1 MKTFTLNIPI
11 SKVDEEQRIVYG
23 YATKEELDRQGDIV
37 DYEASKKAFSAWAGN
52 IREQHDPKRVIG
64 KKVSMEFDDDEK
76 QVLVGAYIS
85 KSPDGEGAWTKVKEG
100 LFTGFS
106 IGGKIKSIVKEK
118 LTKDGAEVSANRIM
132 DYDLA
137 ELSLVDVPACPSAQ
151 LVMVKSVDGQAH
163 EVEELHQTDNGQ
175 PLPWF
180 MKAFAY
186 APDQVNHLAKTSD
199 NQSMEKKDYSDKER
213 EAMAENGE
221 ALPDGSFPIKTVADL
236 KNAIKAVGRAKDE
249 AKAKAHIIKRAKALG
264 RTDLL
269 PEDWNTKGV
278 DAEMQKTDEPIEK
291 TNVIGGEERDANA
304 QPVKAEEPADKPVEK
319 VNVMGGE
326 ERDSNGQPVKQPEDK
341 PAKEVKKGLYT
352 VADLAACVEN
362 LQYIV
367 QSAEFEAQYEGDG
380 SEVPAK
386 LKAAVAQVG
395 AVLVEMTAEEVQ
407 EAAGGKDVEVEEEVE
422 LADRPTDLRKM
433 VAQELEATQGA
444 LLKAVGDAVA
454 GKVAEALQPLEDRI
468 KSLES
473 QPASGAPKRSYVEV
487 DKVADKPTE
496 QDELMQKAAEME
508 AHPERFDVLERAD
521 LATELFKRSSHSRP
535 IKAQ

>member
-1 MKTFTLNIPI
+1 MKSFTLNIPI

-64 KKVSMEFDDDEK
+64 KKVSMDFDDDEK
-76 QVLVGAYIS
+76 QVMVGAYIS
-85 KSPDGEGAWTKVKEG
+85 KSPDGENAWTKVKEG

-118 LTKDGAEVSANRIM
+118 TMKGDEEVSANRIM

-151 LVMVKSVDGQAH
+151 LVMVKSVDGKAE
-163 EVEELHQTDNGQ
+163 EVEELHTDITS
-175 PLPWF
+175 PWF
-180 MKAFAY
+180 MKSYAY
-186 APDQVNHLAKTSD
+186 APDQVNRLPETSD

-213 EAMAENGE
+213 KAMAESGE

-269 PEDWNTKGV
+269 PEDWSTKGV

-319 VNVMGGE
+319 VNVVGGE
-326 ERDSNGQPVKQPEDK
+326 ERDANGEPVKQPAEK

-395 AVLVEMTAEEVQ
+395 AVLVEMTAEEVA

-433 VAQELEATQGA
+433 VAQELEATQGT